1 MRYPDTKEWT
11 MALLVQLAV
20 VLYPGVA
27 SSQSF
32 EISQGYLSAS
42 MQTLARSHGWSVV
55 WSSAEDRIIDYP
67 FTIPNASLE
76 EALGNILA
84 MYEGQLVADLYHG
97 NRVVVISSAPPRS
110 TVDISADSPG
120 AAVAPAPET
129 ADAIVTTP
137 APTPPV
143 RPAATADAPPSPAP
157 AAAPTPDTV
166 SDNLLPEDLYPLT
179 LTTEPLIEVLATKDR
194 GRAAAML
201 TKLEAEG
208 YDALIYEFEW
218 DKVRFYMLRLRVPAE
233 RTAAEMLE
241 WFEEQGYQPRLIPA
255 QADDR

>member
-1 MRYPDTKEWT
+1 
-11 MALLVQLAV
+11 MALLMQLAL

-42 MQTLARSHGWSVV
+42 MQALARSHGWSVV

-67 FTIPNASLE
+67 FTIPNSSLE

-110 TVDISADSPG
+110 TVDMSADSPG

-129 ADAIVTTP
+129 ADAVVATP

-143 RPAATADAPPSPAP
+143 TPDAATIAPPAP
-157 AAAPTPDTV
+157 AAAPTPDIV

-194 GRAAAML
+194 SRAAAML

-218 DKVRFYMLRLRVPAE
+218 DSVRFYMLRLRVPAG

-241 WFEEQGYQPRLIPA
+241 WFDEQGYQPRLIPA